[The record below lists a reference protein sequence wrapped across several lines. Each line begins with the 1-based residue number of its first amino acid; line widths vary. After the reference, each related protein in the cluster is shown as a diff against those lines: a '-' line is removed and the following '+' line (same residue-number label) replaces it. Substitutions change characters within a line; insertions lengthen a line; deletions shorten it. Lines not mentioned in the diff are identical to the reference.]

1 MFVVLCD
8 HIHSLKLTL
17 ETKSGMLKL
26 IFKYGIVLLLLFDHR
41 IPNCTLLLRSFL
53 PASSPSFPFFSLFSP
68 PTSLSFPSPL
78 PFFLTLLSQ
87 LPLSSLLSFLP
98 PFLLPSLSF
107 PPPSLPFLPHSPS
120 YLIFFPTS
128 LFPSLFFVPRSPSS
142 LTLFP
147 TSLFPSLFLLPP
159 LFFALLLPPFFPHSP
174 NSYLPFSLPLI
185 SYLSP
190 PSLLSFPH
198 LHFPPS
204 IKPSLPIR
212 PFFFR
217 IPSFQLKTQQN

>member
-107 PPPSLPFLPHSPS
+107 PPPSLPLLPTSLPPLPTSLSFLPH
-120 YLIFFPTS
+120 
-128 LFPSLFFVPRSPSS
+128 
-142 LTLFP
+142 
-147 TSLFPSLFLLPP
+147 FL
-159 LFFALLLPPFFPHSP
+159 
-174 NSYLPFSLPLI
+174 SYLPFSLAFLRPSLSFLPHSL
-185 SYLSP
+185 SYLPFPLALLATSP
-190 PSLLSFPH
+190 FFRSPSASLLPSLS
-198 LHFPPS
+198 
-204 IKPSLPIR
+204 
-212 PFFFR
+212 
-217 IPSFQLKTQQN
+217 